1 MSLRRSRLFRLALTL
16 AVAPATAPVIAT
28 AQGSAAAVP
37 PSARGRGIDPANL
50 DTTCAACT
58 NFFQFA
64 DGGWLKRNTIPA
76 AYPSWGSFN
85 ELQDRNEA
93 VLRQI
98 LDADAADRSAAAG
111 SNAQKI
117 GAYYRSCLDSAAIDR
132 AGLAPIAP
140 VLGRIAALR
149 TNAEVRDALG
159 SLERE
164 SGLPLAPFGT
174 GVGTD
179 DKRSDSTLV
188 VFAQGGLGLPDRD
201 YYTNDDARARDL
213 RTKYVA
219 HVARMLELAGAPAAE
234 AAAAATQVL
243 ALETK
248 LARAQLTRVAMRDP
262 NAIYHRM
269 PLAEAQRLTPSFTW
283 TRYLADVGAPR
294 TLSGAALVNVMEPA
308 YFATVDTL
316 LAHEPAA
323 TWRTYLRYHA
333 LEGAAPALPTPFVKE
348 AFAFQRNFT
357 GATEQLPRWK
367 RCTASVNNAL
377 GEMVGQEY
385 VKRTFTPE
393 AKARAL
399 AMVANLQAALG
410 DRIRA
415 LDWMNDSTKQ
425 QALTKLGAF
434 TRKIGY
440 PDRWRD
446 YSALQVADGD
456 YLGNQRRAALFEEA
470 RNWNK
475 LGKPVDKTEWGM
487 TPPTVNAYYNPTWNE
502 IVFPAGI
509 LQPPFYDPQ
518 ADDAV
523 NYGAMGA
530 VIGHEMTHGFD
541 DEGRQYDAQ
550 GNLRDWWTAGDA
562 KRYNAEAQKVIDQF
576 NAYTVVDSS
585 THVNGRLTTGEN
597 IADFGGL
604 TVAYAAMQKAYAS
617 QPRTRIDGFT
627 PEQRFFL
634 GWAQVWREI
643 ERPEAARAQVA
654 VDPHAPALWRVN
666 GPLSNM
672 PEFRAAWGCKD
683 GDPMVRPAQQRAS
696 IW

>member
-1 MSLRRSRLFRLALTL
+1 MLPHRSRFFRLALSL
-16 AVAPATAPVIAT
+16 AVAPAALA
-28 AQGSAAAVP
+28 AQG
-37 PSARGRGIDPANL
+37 PSAPSAPTAHGRGIDAANL

-76 AYPSWGSFN
+76 AYASWGSFN

-98 LDADAADRSAAAG
+98 LDAAAADRSAAAG

-117 GAYYRSCLDSAAIDR
+117 GAYHRSCLDSAGVDR
-132 AGLAPIAP
+132 RGLAPLAP
-140 VLGRIAALR
+140 VLDRIAALR

-159 SLERE
+159 PLERE
-164 SGLPLAPFGT
+164 SGLSLAPFGT

-179 DKRSDSTLV
+179 DMRSDSTLV

-201 YYTNDDARARDL
+201 YYTNTDARARDL

-219 HVARMLELAGAPAAE
+219 HVARMLALAGTPAAE
-234 AAAAATQVL
+234 ATTDAQAVL

-248 LARAQLTRVAMRDP
+248 MARAQLSRVAMRDP
-262 NAIYHRM
+262 KAIYHRM
-269 PLAEAQRLTPSFTW
+269 TLADAQRLTPDLTW
-283 TRYLADVGAPR
+283 ARYLNEVGAPR
-294 TLSGAALVNVMEPA
+294 TLSSAALVNVMEPG
-308 YFATVDTL
+308 YFATVDSL
-316 LAHEPAA
+316 LTHEPTAV
-323 TWRTYLRYHA
+323 WRPYLRYHA
-333 LEGAAPALPTPFVKE
+333 LAGAAPALPTPFVQE
-348 AFAFQRNFT
+348 AFAFERNFT

-367 RCTASVNNAL
+367 RCTASVNGAL
-377 GEMVGQEY
+377 GEMLGQEY
-385 VKRTFTPE
+385 VKRTFSPE

-399 AMVANLQAALG
+399 AMVGNLQAALG

-415 LDWMNDSTKQ
+415 LDWMSDSTKQ
-425 QALTKLGAF
+425 QALAKLAAF

-456 YLGNQRRAALFEEA
+456 YAGNLRRAARFEEA
-470 RNWNK
+470 RDWAK

-541 DEGRQYDAQ
+541 DEGRQYDAR

-576 NAYTVVDSS
+576 DAYTIVDSA
-585 THVNGRLTTGEN
+585 THVNGHLTTGEN

-604 TVAYAAMQKAYAS
+604 TVAYAAMQKAYAT

-634 GWAQVWREI
+634 GWAQVWRELQ
-643 ERPEAARAQVA
+643 RPEAARAQVA

-683 GDPMVRPAQQRAS
+683 GDAMVRPAQQRAS